1 MGHSRN
7 LSDWNFPLL
16 AIAGVYGA
24 CILAGCGHDPQPL
37 PSPPPPPPVV
47 TVKAVCP
54 SVKIYSAADQAAL
67 AGALAALPPT
77 SPLVGAMVDYKNL
90 RDRLRA
96 CNAP

>member
-1 MGHSRN
+1 MRRATIAA
-7 LSDWNFPLL
+7 L
-16 AIAGVYGA
+16 AVVGLYAGV
-24 CILAGCGHDPQPL
+24 ILAGCEHNAQPL

-54 SVKIYSAADQAAL
+54 SVKVYSAADQAAL
-67 AGALAALPPT
+67 AAAVAALPAT